1 MNLGNLS
8 PANLHLFLELSEAFL
23 SEAEEAKGI
32 LSERKEDFFA
42 RDCTKPVWCHLYEL
56 PIREHAIQGAEL
68 LGGDSGIQR
77 LAGSK
82 NQIIEASALLKEV
95 DAEIEAWTPTPE
107 EKEELRPVLA
117 SVYALAFS
125 LTNSFRSLMT
135 FGLYLNDLVAI
146 VRKGEAGAEK
156 ALLSAVKIDPT
167 VIGCPSAIA
176 YISQRTLLGDAKFF
190 AKLSAAMKGKLSDA
204 EKNHFEK
211 VRLVLQILH
220 ESGAKRLSGPDLYQL
235 FVLELELVEGD
246 EHSNSDSGN
255 VENNLR
261 QFAYQF
267 LKRKAVSQ
275 TA

>member
-1 MNLGNLS
+1 MN
-8 PANLHLFLELSEAFL
+8 EA
-23 SEAEEAKGI
+23 G
-32 LSERKEDFFA
+32 
-42 RDCTKPVWCHLYEL
+42 
-56 PIREHAIQGAEL
+56 
-68 LGGDSGIQR
+68 
-77 LAGSK
+77 
-82 NQIIEASALLKEV
+82 
-95 DAEIEAWTPTPE
+95 AEIEAWNPTPE
-107 EKEELRPVLA
+107 EKEGLRPVLA

-125 LTNSFRSLMT
+125 LTNSFRALMT

-146 VRKGEAGAEK
+146 VRNGGAGAEK

-176 YISQRTLLGDAKFF
+176 YISQRTLQGDTKFF
-190 AKLSAAMKGKLSDA
+190 GKLSAAMKGKLSDA

-211 VRLVLQILH
+211 VRLILQVLH
-220 ESGAKRLSGPDLYQL
+220 ETGAKHLSGPDLYQL
-235 FVLELELVEGD
+235 FVQELELVEGD

-261 QFAYQF
+261 QFSYQF